1 MYRSIQVTDIRCEG
15 KSHHETTTS
24 SSYIIV
30 EFFFEDV
37 GFGKRRLW
45 ELFSLK
51 RFNSITKSVAPDLQQ
66 NQIHDESSFPTE
78 SDTMESLQNK
88 DIPTTADSMVD
99 FDFGAAPV
107 G

>member
-1 MYRSIQVTDIRCEG
+1 VLDI
-15 KSHHETTTS
+15 
-24 SSYIIV
+24 
-30 EFFFEDV
+30 

-51 RFNSITKSVAPDLQQ
+51 KFNTITKSVAPDLQQ
-66 NQIHDESSFPTE
+66 NQIHDEASFPTDALA
-78 SDTMESLQNK
+78 SIQNN